1 MADRAGKRG
10 DAREIF
16 IQRVRHWTRERLLR
30 PVGETNPG
38 TGKHRVYKE
47 IATKEA
53 LILEAM
59 TIRGMPIATQ
69 RFIIGVIRQELGQ
82 RAREK
87 SDADF
92 WLVIDTWGDHS
103 HPYFW
108 PPLLSPSQKDDD
120 PKINKLADST
130 LAFNLTRLF
139 AQIVPEQSTGGES
152 G

>member
-1 MADRAGKRG
+1 MHQPCKGFAG
-10 DAREIF
+10 
-16 IQRVRHWTRERLLR
+16 VH
-30 PVGETNPG
+30 
-38 TGKHRVYKE
+38 
-47 IATKEA
+47 
-53 LILEAM
+53 
-59 TIRGMPIATQ
+59 
-69 RFIIGVIRQELGQ
+69 
-82 RAREK
+82 
-87 SDADF
+87 F